1 VNRLGIERHLVLLC
15 CLMAGVIGMMP
26 AATRAQ
32 TRDSQQEQTEKKLP
46 SPKTALIKSAIIPGW
61 GQFYNR
67 RYLKAAGFFSVEAY
81 MGYEFFRLN
90 HKLDHTTGSKERDQ
104 VEYDRN
110 TWAWRYLA
118 VYLLCITDAFV
129 DAHLAG
135 FPENNSVSLR
145 LTPRMNGWAMHISVS
160 F

>member
-1 VNRLGIERHLVLLC
+1 MNRSGRYRHFVLFVCLV
-15 CLMAGVIGMMP
+15 AGVIGMLP
-26 AATRAQ
+26 AATPAQ
-32 TRDSQQEQTEKKLP
+32 TKETRQEESEKKLP
-46 SPKTALIKSAIIPGW
+46 SPKIALIKSAIIPGW
-61 GQFYNR
+61 GQFYNK

-81 MGYEFFRLN
+81 MGYEFFRWNQKLN
-90 HKLDHTTGSKERDQ
+90 DTTGSDRRDQ

-135 FPENNSVSLR
+135 FPENNSVSIR
-145 LTPRMNGWAMHISVS
+145 LAPRMNGWAMHMSVS

>member
-1 VNRLGIERHLVLLC
+1 MHRLKGICNIMVIGCLLGILSAMAPGLVK
-15 CLMAGVIGMMP
+15 G
-26 AATRAQ
+26 Q
-32 TRDSQQEQTEKKLP
+32 SQDSMQNQEKQKLP

-61 GQFYNR
+61 GQFYNH
-67 RYLKAAGFFSVEAY
+67 RYLKAAGFFGVEAY
-81 MGYEFFRLN
+81 MGYEFFHLN
-90 HKLDHTTGSKERDQ
+90 YKLKHITDSKIRHQ

-110 TWAWRYLA
+110 TWGWRYLA

-135 FPENNSVSLR
+135 FPKDNPVTFRMAPRRRGWVMDMSV
-145 LTPRMNGWAMHISVS
+145 T